1 MAMQQPAG
9 RIRSPQPP
17 IAVPST
23 GRSILTGLRLLLGI
37 LVLAWAAGQLGW
49 AGWLLAGPPGWLVP
63 ESIAS
68 AGELALWL
76 AGSGLVA
83 CVAATVLLSGGEQVW
98 HVTVLSGV
106 IGWVAWPARV
116 LLERWWLLGTLVFEP
131 QGGSLG
137 VPWPVREGWLVLLVV
152 SGVGALVTRHCGR
165 VPAR

>member
-1 MAMQQPAG
+1 MPRLASRNRSQQPAL
-9 RIRSPQPP
+9 
-17 IAVPST
+17 AML
-23 GRSILTGLRLLLGI
+23 LTIGDVLVTCLRLLLGI

-76 AGSGLVA
+76 AASGLMA

-98 HVTVLSGV
+98 HVTALSSV

-116 LLERWWLLGTLVFEP
+116 LLEHWWLLGTLTVEP
-131 QGGSLG
+131 QGSSLG
-137 VPWPVREGWLVLLVV
+137 VPWPVREGWLLLLVV
-152 SGVGALVTRHCGR
+152 SGVGVLMARHRVR
-165 VPAR
+165 VPAH